1 MRFVATL
8 LFAALLAGCGGAQ
21 FVRPSGNAVLLGTTT
36 YEQVTEQ
43 FGSPRNSGKVTVN
56 GVPLVVISYGY
67 SEAVPFTTKLAVK
80 SMKMIF
86 KDNVLVSY
94 DFASSFEADHQ
105 GAAAKLDDDLL
116 AKVKK
121 GDSRDTVAALLGQPS
136 GEAIPPV
143 AKHPRLWRYTYLE
156 TWRIPFVPRPRI
168 VRKVFTVSFD
178 ASGNVLETNTQEEK
192 PD

>member
-1 MRFVATL
+1 MRFASIL
-8 LFAALLAGCGGAQ
+8 LSTVLLAGCGGAN
-21 FVRPSGNAVLLGTTT
+21 FLRPSGSGLLLGTTT

-43 FGSPRNSGKVTVN
+43 FGRPRNSTSLTIE
-56 GVPLVVISYGY
+56 GVSLKAISYGY

-86 KDNVLVSY
+86 KDSVLVSY

-105 GAAAKLDDDLL
+105 GVSSALDDDLL
-116 AKVKK
+116 AKIKK
-121 GDSRDTVAALLGQPS
+121 GDSQNNVTALLGQP
-136 GEAIPPV
+136 GGKAIPPV
-143 AKHPRLWRYTYLE
+143 AKHSLQWRYTHLE

-178 ASGNVLETNTQEEK
+178 AAGNVVDTNTAEEK
-192 PD
+192 PE